1 MTNMENRSQ
10 SYQTLVAEF
19 GSDWARVI
27 TTFAPIFKEIDRV
40 ASPEFY
46 NYGFGGDTEN
56 VYSETIQEAEEWAKQ
71 TKKLFLSYGEKR
83 ATEIVAQGNRSI
95 YCGDGWWMPVDFELA
110 KALAKR

>member
-10 SYQTLVAEF
+10 AYQELVEEF
-19 GSDWARVI
+19 GADWARVI
-27 TTFAPIFKEIDRV
+27 TTFAPIFKAIDRV

-46 NYGFGGDTEN
+46 NYGFGGDAEN
-56 VYSETIQEAEEWAKQ
+56 VFPETVREAQEWAKW
-71 TKKLFLSYGEKR
+71 TKKLFLSLGEER
-83 ATEIVAQGNRSI
+83 ATEIVAKGNSAI